1 MVPGNTSTSPVRIV
15 GIGSALGADQIGWLA
30 ANQLETTGFKER
42 YPANLVEVSI
52 CRSPVLL
59 TTQCSSAQMLI
70 LLDAY
75 YAADPAGSVRL
86 FTIEELDTVHRPA
99 SSHALDI
106 RQALELYAA
115 LENHLLPLSII
126 GICVGCD
133 ASETNRQSTAA
144 ILEIAFPA
152 LVKVIDAEIKLQQA
166 DMHA

>member
-59 TTQCSSAQMLI
+59 TTQCTSAQVLI

-75 YAADPAGSVRL
+75 YSAVPAGSVRL
-86 FTIEELDTVHRPA
+86 FTIEDLDTVHRPA

-106 RQALELYAA
+106 RQALDLYVA
-115 LENHLLPLSII
+115 LENHLPPLSII
-126 GICVGCD
+126 GICVGRD

-144 ILEIAFPA
+144 ILESAFPA
-152 LVKVIDAEIKLQQA
+152 LVKSIDAAIKLQQA
-166 DMHA
+166 GMDA